1 MTRSLRISRGR
12 ASGALLMLLG
22 IWGGLIPFVGHYL
35 GYTYTPDKAWA
46 YTSGRLWLSIVPGAA
61 AIVGGFFVLVGGRA
75 IAIPGAFLA
84 ALGGAWFVLGQY
96 VVALHWASI
105 TPGSPIVAGGAP
117 FNAATMKFLEGLGF
131 FYGLGVLIVFIAA
144 LAMGQAVSA
153 VKVAAAEEALPA
165 DAFEETAP
173 YPA

>member
-1 MTRSLRISRGR
+1 
-12 ASGALLMLLG
+12 MLLG
-22 IWGGLIPFVGHYL
+22 IWGGLIPFVGPYF
-35 GYTYTPDKAWA
+35 GYAYTPDKHWA
-46 YTSGRLWLSIVPGAA
+46 YTSGRLWLSIVPGAVA
-61 AIVGGFFVLVGGRA
+61 LVGGFLVLVAGRA
-75 IAIPGAFLA
+75 AAVAGGFLA
-84 ALGGAWFVLGQY
+84 ALGGAWFVIGQY
-96 VVALHWASI
+96 VATVAFTSI
-105 TPGSPIVAGGAP
+105 KPGSPVVASGAS

-153 VKVAAAEEALPA
+153 GKVAAAEEALPA